1 MLSCWQDWAGLA
13 PAGVCPPRGPSRSP
27 RLGGPGR
34 GLLTALGHTDVP
46 VGIEEDVAVGTEAAL
61 CQPHALQ
68 TLAPARQQR
77 QAEGRVVGMVQA
89 QGKPRVRGRR
99 SVGEGTPEI
108 WVSSWL
114 PTRSSGPARE
124 ARCPRCALPASWA
137 HLESQDSGCTGPQ
150 DLYTLAGGQARSGG
164 TQTGVRQAEEA
175 RAPGGHAR
183 LTTQPVGGIAP
194 VGADTPGAAELCV
207 GLQAL
212 AEHLAAVA
220 RPAAVTDTGIEVRA
234 RRDEAVAPGEDPAG
248 RARQRLQRR
257 PLGVTAPHH
266 HHPAQAENSRAQ
278 HQLAEGL
285 WGA

>member
-1 MLSCWQDWAGLA
+1 MWPSGQKQPSASPTLCRLWLLRGSKGRLRGGWWAW
-13 PAGVCPPRGPSRSP
+13 CR
-27 RLGGPGR
+27 
-34 GLLTALGHTDVP
+34 
-46 VGIEEDVAVGTEAAL
+46 
-61 CQPHALQ
+61 
-68 TLAPARQQR
+68 
-77 QAEGRVVGMVQA
+77 
-89 QGKPRVRGRR
+89 PRVNLGSGVGGRWGRAPLR
-99 SVGEGTPEI
+99 SGSPPG
-108 WVSSWL
+108 S
-114 PTRSSGPARE
+114 
-124 ARCPRCALPASWA
+124 SWA